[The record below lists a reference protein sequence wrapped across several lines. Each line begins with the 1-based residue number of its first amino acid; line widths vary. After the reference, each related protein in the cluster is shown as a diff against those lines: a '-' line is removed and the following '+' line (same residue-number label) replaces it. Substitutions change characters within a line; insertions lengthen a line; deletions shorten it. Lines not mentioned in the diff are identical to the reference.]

1 MLDQASTDARSRFDG
16 VILILAILLIA
27 APWLLG
33 YSGDHDAT
41 ATSIVAGLAI
51 CACVISTLSAYT
63 RAFREVALALGL
75 LTAAAPFFFHFGSD
89 RRAVIAHLVVGGAV
103 ALISASELLIRKH
116 QQQQAHAF
124 WHFWDDKQ

>member
-16 VILILAILLIA
+16 VILTLAILLIA

-51 CACVISTLSAYT
+51 CACVISTLSDYT
-63 RAFREVALALGL
+63 RAFREIDLALGL

-89 RRAVIAHLVVGGAV
+89 RRAVIAHLVVGGTV

>member
-1 MLDQASTDARSRFDG
+1 MLDQASTDLRSRFDG
-16 VILILAILLIA
+16 VIVILAILLIA

-33 YSGDHDAT
+33 YSEDRHAA
-41 ATSIVAGLAI
+41 ATSLVAGLAI
-51 CACVISTLSAYT
+51 FACVLSTFSEYT
-63 RAFREVALALGL
+63 HAFREIDFALGV
-75 LTAAAPFFFHFGSD
+75 LTATAPFFLHFGSD
-89 RRAVIAHLVVGGAV
+89 RRAVIAHLLVGGAV

>member
-33 YSGDHDAT
+33 YSGDHGAT
-41 ATSIVAGLAI
+41 ATSLVAGLAI
-51 CACVISTLSAYT
+51 CACVISTLSAY
-63 RAFREVALALGL
+63 RHAFREIDLALGL
-75 LTAAAPFFFHFGSD
+75 LTAAAPIFLHFGSD
-89 RRAVIAHLVVGGAV
+89 RRAVIVHLVVGGAV
-103 ALISASELLIRKH
+103 ALISASELLIPKH
-116 QQQQAHAF
+116 QQQQGDAF